1 MVRAV
6 HKLRRLD
13 VLLPVANWAVSQKI
27 FETYWDRFRCQYP
40 QHEIFEQLSATELRA
55 CVPIK
60 LHGDEA
66 MRAGDPQLHFT
77 ISLWKPVRGVHCKG
91 FEAEAKRKAQ

>member
-60 LHGDEA
+60 LHGDEGRRPSTA
-66 MRAGDPQLHFT
+66 FYHFT
-77 ISLWKPVRGVHCKG
+77 LEACAMSPLQGV
-91 FEAEAKRKAQ
+91 